1 MTCLTVSI
9 FAGSVPSFFQ
19 SSEGEERGLV
29 LCKTPKGDLFLD
41 IDRKCPRGTTR
52 AEIVGSA
59 SNDKLIGGDG
69 DDIIDGGKGNDKL
82 NGGNGKD
89 LLVGGGGNDILTG
102 GKGADKFQCGGG
114 NDRITDFDPSQGD
127 IKSSDCEHF

>member
-1 MTCLTVSI
+1 VACLTVSI
-9 FAGSVPSFFQ
+9 FAGSVPSLFQ

-29 LCKTPKGDLFLD
+29 LCKTTKGDLYL
-41 IDRKCPRGTTR
+41 IGVECPHGITR
-52 AEIVGSA
+52 AEIVGFA

-69 DDIIDGGKGNDKL
+69 DDIIDGRKGNDKL

-102 GKGADKFQCGGG
+102 GKGADKFQCGAG
-114 NDRITDFDPSQGD
+114 NDRITDFKTSEGD
-127 IKSSDCEHF
+127 KETSDCEQF